1 MWNWVRLAA
10 AATVVVTGAGC
21 VKRLEIVAIFPDGT
35 GKLVSS
41 FEGDEADL
49 RQGDA
54 VPTPDSGWQV
64 REHLDVKP
72 ADSPGEPDKRE
83 LKLVA
88 SRRIAVGEDWPD
100 SYAAEGTRLARIAVR
115 FPTQVWM
122 EERPEGTY
130 YHFRRVYQGRR
141 MARINHMQERILEQ
155 DSLKGLLEKD
165 PAVLSAAEWR
175 ALVGAF
181 IEVEREKTRAFLDR
195 AVAGLESPLRQ
206 DAWLAARQAAGRAY
220 DRPGLEEEAA
230 EIAKSEDSGDRFLV
244 IEKRIRAEVEAN
256 VRAVLAE
263 QSVGDAAIDRVIDG
277 LKLAAEDF
285 EISEDISDEQWRV
298 SVVLPGRIIAHNSE
312 SNPDRVKDEAEDGDD
327 EQSIEA
333 IELGALMAE
342 LRVYMA
348 DGATF
353 ESVEWE
359 FQGDALYDADLVLAA
374 TSFVPRSLER

>member
-10 AATVVVTGAGC
+10 AATVVVAGAGC

-49 RQGDA
+49 RRGDA

-88 SRRIAVGEDWPD
+88 SRRIAVGEEWPD

-115 FPTQVWM
+115 FPTQVWT

-130 YHFRRVYQGRR
+130 HHFRRVYRGRR
-141 MARINHMQERILEQ
+141 MARIKHLQEKILEQ
-155 DSLKGLLEKD
+155 DSIKVLQEKD
-165 PAVLSAAEWR
+165 PA
-175 ALVGAF
+175 ALTDDDRRMLVTAF
-181 IEVEREKTRAFLDR
+181 IEVEREKSRAFLDR
-195 AVAGLESPLRQ
+195 AVVGLDSPLRQ

-220 DRPGLEEEAA
+220 DRPGLADEVT
-230 EIAKSEDSGDRFLV
+230 EIAKSEDSGERLQTL
-244 IEKRIRAEVEAN
+244 EQRIRAEVEAG
-256 VRAVLAE
+256 VRASLAGR
-263 QSVGDAAIDRVIDG
+263 SVHHAVIDRVIDG

-285 EISEDISDEQWRV
+285 EISEDIGDEQWTV
-298 SVVLPGRIIAHNSE
+298 TVLLPGRIIAHNAQS
-312 SNPDRVKDEAEDGDD
+312 SPDHVEDVGEDDD
-327 EQSIEA
+327 EDESIE
-333 IELGALMAE
+333 LRALMAD
-342 LRVYMA
+342 LREYMA
-348 DGATF
+348 DGASF
-353 ESVEWE
+353 ESVDWD
-359 FQGDALYDADLVLAA
+359 FDGKALYDADLVLAA
-374 TSFVPRSLER
+374 TSFVPRTSDR